1 MFLLVLMIIGL
12 ACLGAFKGN
21 SRIRL
26 PKKKY
31 EEKYEEKDLELDLI
45 DFRKFISNTTNK
57 NISKLL

>member
-1 MFLLVLMIIGL
+1 MFLLVLMLIVM
-12 ACLGAFKGN
+12 AYLGIFNEDEK
-21 SRIRL
+21 IRM
-26 PKKKY
+26 PKKKH